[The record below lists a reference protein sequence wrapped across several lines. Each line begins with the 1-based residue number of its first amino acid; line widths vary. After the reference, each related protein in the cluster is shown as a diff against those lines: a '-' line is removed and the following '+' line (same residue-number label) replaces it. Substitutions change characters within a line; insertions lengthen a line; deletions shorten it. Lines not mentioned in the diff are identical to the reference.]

1 MTAAGADPGR
11 ALAYVAGPSGRRKT
25 PRRTRRRK
33 LTFDYVSF
41 MVVFLGLPLAI
52 FVVFVISPFIQ
63 ALYYSMT
70 DWSGFTPT
78 MNFTGFENYIK
89 LFNDEIFMKAVGN
102 NILLAIVV
110 PIITIILSLILAT
123 MVTVGGPSHGP
134 VRGLKNSS
142 FYRVVSFFPY
152 VIPAIVIGLLW
163 SQIYNPA
170 GLLNGVLKGMGLDM
184 FESFAWLGDE
194 RTAMGASI
202 FVIVWGFVG
211 FYMVLFVAAIKGVP
225 AEIFEAARIDGAGRA
240 RTAFSITI
248 PLIRDNVQTAYI
260 YLGITAL
267 DAFVYMQALNPGG
280 GPNNSTLVM
289 AQQLFRTAFTKGQF
303 GQASA
308 MGVTLAVITLLF
320 AAIVFAVNRV
330 TGGKDDGARR

>member
-11 ALAYVAGPSGRRKT
+11 ALAVTLGPSGGRKAAGG
-25 PRRTRRRK
+25 RRRRP
-33 LTFDYVSF
+33 TFDYISF
-41 MVVFLGLPLAI
+41 MAIFLGLPLAI
-52 FVVFVISPFIQ
+52 FLIFVIWPFVQ
-63 ALYYSMT
+63 AVYYSLT
-70 DWSGFTPT
+70 DWSGFSPE
-78 MNFTGFENYIK
+78 MNIIGLGNYVR
-89 LFNDEIFMKAVGN
+89 LLSDDIFLKALGN
-102 NILLAIVV
+102 NVLLAIVV
-110 PIITIILSLILAT
+110 PLVTIVLALALAT

-134 VRGLKNSS
+134 IRGLRNSS

-152 VIPAIVIGLLW
+152 VIPAIITGILW
-163 SQIYNPA
+163 GQIYNPA
-170 GLLNGVLKGMGLDM
+170 GLLNGLLGLIGLDM

-194 RTAMGASI
+194 RTAMGATI

-225 AEIFEAARIDGAGRA
+225 AETYEAARIDGAGRM

-248 PLIRDNVQTAYI
+248 PLIRDNIQTAYI
-260 YLGITAL
+260 YLGIMAL

-289 AQQLFRTAFTKGQF
+289 SQQLFRTAFVKGEF

-308 MGVTLAVITLLF
+308 MGVVLAIVTLIF
-320 AAIVFAVNRV
+320 AALVFTVNRI
-330 TGGKDDGARR
+330 TGGKDEKGRA